1 MSAYYKYMGGTSM
14 ATPLTAGGVAVLR
27 DFYDDVYGHDASAA
41 LIKAT
46 LINSAVDM
54 ADENNDGVN
63 DNDFPI
69 PNVHEGWGLVDLDN
83 ATDESHQY
91 VDDTTGVGTA
101 QTASHSFDIAVG
113 GDFRVSLV
121 WSDFPSTAA
130 AATNLVNDLDLVVTA
145 PDGSTSYLGNV
156 FSGGWSTTGGAA
168 DATNNVE
175 NVYVANALAGTW
187 TVDVSGANVPNG
199 PQPFALVID
208 ADFAQGGGTGPDIV
222 IENLGTNIYW
232 TPGELTTAFW
242 FVKNIGT
249 ETVTNSYRDNIYLS
263 ADAILDGSDV
273 LLGSRN
279 HEFDVFE
286 IVPGA
291 SHWSGVVV
299 FTVPASTAE
308 GAWYFLVEGDGD
320 NNVAES
326 DETNNVT
333 AHPVSVFDDV
343 SDGMDIV
350 VENVTAS
357 NILVSEGDSIDVNWI
372 VKNIGTETI
381 PNSYREIVYLSA
393 DQLIDGSDVEL
404 ASSHT
409 HDDGVP
415 LPSGS
420 SHGSGTVSVTIPV
433 GTAQGTW
440 RLLVEGDADNA
451 VAESVEANNIGFV
464 SINVTGENTGGAD
477 IVTQITQLSTR
488 NVDPGDV
495 VTMTWFVR
503 NIGTETAN
511 NAYSEKVFLS
521 ANTTLDASDTQ
532 IGSGI
537 TSNNAGPLRPGTIGF
552 STEDVSI
559 PPGTALGSWY
569 ILVEG
574 DAGAVV
580 AESDETNNVSVAP
593 ITVVDTTPPVVT
605 PPADVTVEASGP
617 TAPVSLGSA
626 SASDDVDGSL
636 TPTPDITGPFAVGA
650 TTVTWSATDGAGNTG
665 TATQTV
671 TVTDTTAPVVTPPA
685 NITVEATGASG
696 AVVGFALPAANDLA
710 DPAPTVVAVPASGS
724 TFALGATIVT
734 VTATDAS
741 NNSSQVTFTVTVTD
755 TTPPA
760 VTPPADVTAEAMGT
774 LTPVSIGAATADDLV
789 DGAVLATSDAPAQF
803 PLGATVVTWSATDA
817 AGNSASATQTV
828 TVADTTAPVVTAPAD
843 VTAEATGTLTP
854 VSIGA
859 ATADDLVDGAVLATS
874 DAPAQFP
881 LGATVVTWSAT
892 DAAGNSASATQTVT
906 VTDSTAP
913 AVTAP
918 ADVTA
923 EATGTLTTVSIGAA
937 TADDLVDGAVA
948 ATSDAPAQFP
958 LGATVVTWSAT
969 DAAGNSASATQ
980 TVTVADTTAPAVTA
994 PADVTAEATGTLTT
1008 VSIGAATADDLVDG
1022 AVAAT
1027 SDAPTQ
1033 FPLGATVVTW
1043 SATDAAGN
1051 SASATQTV
1059 TVADTTAPVVTAPAD
1074 VTTEA
1079 TGTLTTVSLG
1089 AATADDLVDGSLTP
1103 TPDNSGPFPVGVTV
1117 VTWSATDSASNVGTA
1132 TQTVTVTDSSS
1143 PTVTPPAD
1151 ITTEATGP
1159 TTPVSLGTATALD
1172 DVDGPLTPTPDITG
1186 PFLVGLTTV
1195 TWSATDTAGNEGSA
1209 SQNVTVTDLTPPTV
1223 SPPADVTV
1231 EATGEFTEVALGS
1244 AAASDL
1250 VDGSL
1255 TPTPDNSGPFPVG
1268 VTVVTWSA
1276 TDAAGNSASATQT
1289 VTVADTTAP
1298 AVTAPADVTAEATG
1312 TLTTVSIGAATAD
1325 DLVDG
1330 AVAATSDAPAQF
1342 PLGATVVTWSAT
1354 DAAGNSASAT
1364 QTVTVTDSTAPAVT
1378 APADVTAEATGTLT
1392 TVSLGAATADDL
1404 VDSAVAAT
1412 SDAPAQFPL
1421 GATVVTW
1428 SATDAAG
1435 NSASATQT
1443 VTVTDS
1449 TAPAVTAPADVTAEA
1464 TGTLTTVSLGAATAD
1479 DLVDGAVAATSDA
1492 PAQFPLGAT
1501 VVTWSATDAAGNSA
1515 SATQTVTVADTTAP
1529 AVTAPADVTAE
1540 ATGTLTTVSIGA
1552 ATADDLVDGAVAA
1565 TSDAPAQ
1572 FPLGATVVTWS
1583 ATDAA
1588 GNSASATQTVTVADT
1603 TAPAVTGRPT

>member
-1 MSAYYKYMGGTSM
+1 M
-14 ATPLTAGGVAVLR
+14 
-27 DFYDDVYGHDASAA
+27 
-41 LIKAT
+41 
-46 LINSAVDM
+46 
-54 ADENNDGVN
+54 
-63 DNDFPI
+63 
-69 PNVHEGWGLVDLDN
+69 
-83 ATDESHQY
+83 
-91 VDDTTGVGTA
+91 
-101 QTASHSFDIAVG
+101 
-113 GDFRVSLV
+113 
-121 WSDFPSTAA
+121 
-130 AATNLVNDLDLVVTA
+130 
-145 PDGSTSYLGNV
+145 
-156 FSGGWSTTGGAA
+156 
-168 DATNNVE
+168 
-175 NVYVANALAGTW
+175 
-187 TVDVSGANVPNG
+187 
-199 PQPFALVID
+199 
-208 ADFAQGGGTGPDIV
+208 
-222 IENLGTNIYW
+222 
-232 TPGELTTAFW
+232 
-242 FVKNIGT
+242 
-249 ETVTNSYRDNIYLS
+249 
-263 ADAILDGSDV
+263 
-273 LLGSRN
+273 
-279 HEFDVFE
+279 
-286 IVPGA
+286 
-291 SHWSGVVV
+291 
-299 FTVPASTAE
+299 
-308 GAWYFLVEGDGD
+308 
-320 NNVAES
+320 
-326 DETNNVT
+326 
-333 AHPVSVFDDV
+333 
-343 SDGMDIV
+343 
-350 VENVTAS
+350 
-357 NILVSEGDSIDVNWI
+357 
-372 VKNIGTETI
+372 
-381 PNSYREIVYLSA
+381 
-393 DQLIDGSDVEL
+393 
-404 ASSHT
+404 
-409 HDDGVP
+409 
-415 LPSGS
+415 
-420 SHGSGTVSVTIPV
+420 SVTIPV

-532 IGSGI
+532 IGSGV

-617 TAPVSLGSA
+617 TTPVSLGSA

-665 TATQTV
+665 TAAQTV

-741 NNSSQVTFTVTVTD
+741 NNSSQVTFTVTFTVTVTD

-789 DGAVLATSDAPAQF
+789 DGAVAATSDAPAQF

-948 ATSDAPAQFP
+948 ATSDAPAQFL

-994 PADVTAEATGTLTT
+994 PADVTTEATGTLTT
-1008 VSIGAATADDLVDG
+1008 VSLGAATADDLVDG

-1289 VTVADTTAP
+1289 VTVVDTTAP

-1330 AVAATSDAPAQF
+1330 
-1342 PLGATVVTWSAT
+1342 
-1354 DAAGNSASAT
+1354 
-1364 QTVTVTDSTAPAVT
+1364 
-1378 APADVTAEATGTLT
+1378 
-1392 TVSLGAATADDL
+1392 
-1404 VDSAVAAT
+1404 AVAAT

-1603 TAPAVTGRPT
+1603 TAPAVTAPADVTVPSTGTLTDVDLGTASASDLVGGALTPTADDTGPFPVGTTTVTWSAIDAAGNTGTATQDVTVIGAATMHLGDLDGAPDTQKNQWWVTVTITVHDGNEGPLANATVSGSWSGASSGDGACVTDAVGQCSVESAHVHKKNDGMTFTVTDVSLASNSYVAADNHDPDSDSSGTAITVTQSGTPSNQPPTANAGTDQTVTDSDDSGSELVTLDGAGSSDSDGNIVAYEWSEGGSTIATGASPTVTLGVGAHTITLTVTDDGGASDTDQVTVVVLSPNPSDTMHVGDLDGAATGQKGQWQATVTVTVHDAAEQAVANAVVSGNWSGGFSGADYSCTTGAGGQCSVTSGSVGKRNASMTFTVGGVTDTTLTYDAPANHDPDGDSTGTAITVNKP

>member
-1 MSAYYKYMGGTSM
+1 M
-14 ATPLTAGGVAVLR
+14 
-27 DFYDDVYGHDASAA
+27 
-41 LIKAT
+41 
-46 LINSAVDM
+46 
-54 ADENNDGVN
+54 
-63 DNDFPI
+63 
-69 PNVHEGWGLVDLDN
+69 
-83 ATDESHQY
+83 
-91 VDDTTGVGTA
+91 
-101 QTASHSFDIAVG
+101 
-113 GDFRVSLV
+113 
-121 WSDFPSTAA
+121 
-130 AATNLVNDLDLVVTA
+130 
-145 PDGSTSYLGNV
+145 
-156 FSGGWSTTGGAA
+156 
-168 DATNNVE
+168 
-175 NVYVANALAGTW
+175 
-187 TVDVSGANVPNG
+187 
-199 PQPFALVID
+199 
-208 ADFAQGGGTGPDIV
+208 
-222 IENLGTNIYW
+222 
-232 TPGELTTAFW
+232 
-242 FVKNIGT
+242 
-249 ETVTNSYRDNIYLS
+249 
-263 ADAILDGSDV
+263 
-273 LLGSRN
+273 
-279 HEFDVFE
+279 
-286 IVPGA
+286 
-291 SHWSGVVV
+291 
-299 FTVPASTAE
+299 
-308 GAWYFLVEGDGD
+308 
-320 NNVAES
+320 
-326 DETNNVT
+326 
-333 AHPVSVFDDV
+333 
-343 SDGMDIV
+343 
-350 VENVTAS
+350 
-357 NILVSEGDSIDVNWI
+357 
-372 VKNIGTETI
+372 
-381 PNSYREIVYLSA
+381 
-393 DQLIDGSDVEL
+393 
-404 ASSHT
+404 
-409 HDDGVP
+409 
-415 LPSGS
+415 
-420 SHGSGTVSVTIPV
+420 SVTIPV

-580 AESDETNNVSVAP
+580 AESDETNKVSVAP

-617 TAPVSLGSA
+617 TTPVSLGSA

-671 TVTDTTAPVVTPPA
+671 TVTDMTAPVVTPPA

-803 PLGATVVTWSATDA
+803 PPGATVVTWSATDA

-828 TVADTTAPVVTAPAD
+828 TVTDTTAPVVTAPAD
-843 VTAEATGTLTP
+843 VTAEVTGTLTP

-948 ATSDAPAQFP
+948 ATSDAPAQFL

-980 TVTVADTTAPAVTA
+980 IVTVADTTAPAVTA

-1043 SATDAAGN
+1043 STTDAAGN

-1392 TVSLGAATADDL
+1392 TVSI
-1404 VDSAVAAT
+1404 
-1412 SDAPAQFPL
+1412 
-1421 GATVVTW
+1421 
-1428 SATDAAG
+1428 
-1435 NSASATQT
+1435 
-1443 VTVTDS
+1443 
-1449 TAPAVTAPADVTAEA
+1449 
-1464 TGTLTTVSLGAATAD
+1464 GAATAD

-1603 TAPAVTGRPT
+1603 TAPAVTAPADVTVPSTGTLTDVDLGTASASDLVGGALTPTADDTGPFPVGTTTVTWSAIDAAGNTGTATQDVTVIGAATMHLGDLDGAPDTQKNQWWVTVTITVHDGNEGPLANATVSGSWSGASSGDGACVTDAVGQCSVESAHVHKKNDGMTFTVTDVSLASNSYVAADNHDPDSDSSGTAITVTQSGTPSNQPPTANAGTDQTVTDSDDSGSELVTLDGAGSSDSDGNIVAYEWSEGGSTIATGASPTVTLGVGAHTITLTVTDDGGASDTDQVTVVVLSPNPSDTMHVGDLDGAATGQKGQWQATVTVTVHDAAEQAVANAVVSGNWSGGFSGADYSCTTGAGGQCSVTSGSVGKRNASMTFTVGGVTDTTLTYDAPANHDPDGDSTGTAITVNKP